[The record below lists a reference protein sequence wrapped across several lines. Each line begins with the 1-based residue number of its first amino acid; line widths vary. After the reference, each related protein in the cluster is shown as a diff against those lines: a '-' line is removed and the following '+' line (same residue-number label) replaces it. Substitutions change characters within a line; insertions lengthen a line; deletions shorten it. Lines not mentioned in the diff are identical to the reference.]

1 MTNYKDYTVEQY
13 LNDELFIRSVLE
25 PTNETRSFWGA
36 LIDSGALDIYTYT
49 DAVLILNGWKNGNAA
64 ICEEDLDNL
73 WLRIE
78 KDSAQKTRRGIRW
91 KAFTLT
97 MAGVAAVL
105 ATLFFILPRLK
116 TEKEDKI
123 SVAPGYVLIT
133 QAQKSDKVVIYSN
146 QEEILLEGSDPEVR
160 YDTKGQLQLTQTTS
174 DTPQET
180 ENDQPS
186 QSLADV
192 GFSQIIVPYG
202 KMASLVLSDGSNL
215 RLNAGTTVQYP
226 KAFDGDRREIIVD
239 GEVYAEIAKDN
250 RPFIIHTNTIDV
262 KVKGTRFNLS
272 SYSTDEYSQVV
283 LVSGSVDVSHEGGLV
298 SLMPRQ
304 AFTITPDNSSV
315 QLVNP
320 DLYISWTKGMLRF
333 EDESLENVLVKLAR
347 FYNVSLVLPDK
358 PSGVICYGS
367 LELKE
372 DLTTILYGLTE
383 IASFNFVVRDNAFVV
398 HWLSP

>member
-320 DLYISWTKGMLRF
+320 DLYTSWTKGMLRF